1 MIVNCPQCKKPMSS
15 VAPLCPKCGFARG
28 DVTEEQ
34 LTEFQRRKL
43 RDRIYHLKMTSYFAI
58 SLLLA
63 ACGWYWWESSD
74 FSRPPSAVPIILV
87 ALGTV
92 GYLVTRVLLFRA
104 KKALRKLR

>member
-15 VAPLCPKCGFARG
+15 VLPLCPKCGYARG
-28 DVTEEQ
+28 EVSEEQ
-34 LTEFQRRKL
+34 LAEFGRRRL
-43 RDRIYHLKMTSYFAI
+43 RDRIYHLKMTSYFMI

-63 ACGWYWWESSD
+63 ACGWYWWESPD
-74 FSRPPSAVPIILV
+74 FTQPPSVVPIALV
-87 ALGTV
+87 VLGTV